1 MAVVNANSGPVASGA
16 QVERTAG
23 AHARA
28 GASGL
33 RPVNPVAGI
42 QRDFSLMQ
50 PQAAQIA
57 QKAAQPVLDRSTT
70 ARQDDRKSGS
80 HLLSTDVQLLL
91 AETRAQEASAPSPAP
106 SSVGVALSSYS
117 SAESSVRE
125 TIRNNHFAGQGRNN
139 NLPPSETDDN
149 ADSTGP
155 QQSAISQF
163 I

>member
-16 QVERTAG
+16 QVERTSG
-23 AHARA
+23 THARA

-50 PQAAQIA
+50 PQAAQVA
-57 QKAAQPVLDRSTT
+57 QKTAQPVLDRPT
-70 ARQDDRKSGS
+70 ARQDDRKSGT

-91 AETRAQEASAPSPAP
+91 TETRAQEASAPSPAP

-125 TIRNNHFAGQGRNN
+125 TIRNNHFASQVSNN
-139 NLPPSETDDN
+139 NQLPSETDDN
-149 ADSTGP
+149 EGSSVSA
-155 QQSAISQF
+155 QSAISQF